1 MGPQERIL
9 TLKRM
14 DPTMRQVLDKMEK
27 EIATGE
33 IEKRA
38 NEPSEAVLVP
48 SEPRIATIAFA

>member
-14 DPTMRQVLDKMEK
+14 DSTMRQVFDKMEK

-38 NEPSEAVLVP
+38 NEPSEKVLVP
-48 SEPRIATIAFA
+48 SEPRIATI